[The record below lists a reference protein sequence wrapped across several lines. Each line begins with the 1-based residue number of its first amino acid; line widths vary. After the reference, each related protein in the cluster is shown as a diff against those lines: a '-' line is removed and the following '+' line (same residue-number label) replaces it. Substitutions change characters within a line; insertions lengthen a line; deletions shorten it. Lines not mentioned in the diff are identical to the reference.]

1 MKKMIKNIKNNTII
15 VKEMSVE
22 EVMTEFNGLINTYV
36 RRAYIASPFEEIED
50 LRQLALMTVVETFNE
65 YDIERGTAFS
75 TLLVTNFRG
84 MISTIKAYGNAEK
97 RSKYEKVS
105 TELTTGSSES
115 GDTTIADT
123 LGEEDMSYDDVVHSD
138 LIRNMFMY
146 LSESEKDMYIYM
158 IDRNMSL
165 SEYANMRG
173 KTRQAMNYTHKKLMS
188 KLADLYT
195 KLAM

>member
-1 MKKMIKNIKNNTII
+1 MRKQIKNIKNGKVII
-15 VKEMSVE
+15 KEMNIE
-22 EVMTEFNGLINTYV
+22 EVMNEFKGLINTYT
-36 RRAYIASPFEEIED
+36 RRAYMVSPMDEIED
-50 LRQLALMTVVETFNE
+50 LRQLTLMTVVETFNE
-65 YDIERGTAFS
+65 YDIEFGTAFS

-84 MISTIKAYGNAEK
+84 MISTLKAYESAEK

-105 TELTTGSSES
+105 TESTIGGSDSEDTV
-115 GDTTIADT
+115 GDII
-123 LGEEDMSYDDVVHSD
+123 GEEDTSFEDVVHSD

-165 SEYANMRG
+165 TEYATMRG

-195 KLAM
+195 KLSM

>member
-1 MKKMIKNIKNNTII
+1 MRKQIKNIKNGKVII
-15 VKEMSVE
+15 KEMNIE
-22 EVMTEFNGLINTYV
+22 EVMNEFKGLINTYT
-36 RRAYIASPFEEIED
+36 RRAYMVSPMDEIED
-50 LRQLALMTVVETFNE
+50 LRQLTLMTVVETFNE
-65 YDIERGTAFS
+65 YDIEFGTAFS

-84 MISTIKAYGNAEK
+84 MISTLKAYESAEK

-105 TELTTGSSES
+105 TETAIGNDAE
-115 GDTTIADT
+115 DT
-123 LGEEDMSYDDVVHSD
+123 LGDIIGEDDTSFEDVVHSD

-158 IDRNMSL
+158 IDRNMRL
-165 SEYANMRG
+165 TEYATMNG

-195 KLAM
+195 KLSM

>member
-1 MKKMIKNIKNNTII
+1 MRKQIKNIKNGKVII
-15 VKEMSVE
+15 KEMNIE
-22 EVMTEFNGLINTYV
+22 EIMKEFKGLINTYT
-36 RRAYIASPFEEIED
+36 RRAYMVSPMDEIED
-50 LRQLALMTVVETFNE
+50 LRQLTLMTVVETFNE
-65 YDIERGTAFS
+65 YDIEFGTAFS

-84 MISTIKAYGNAEK
+84 MISTLKAYESAEK

-105 TELTTGSSES
+105 TETAIGNDAE
-115 GDTTIADT
+115 DT
-123 LGEEDMSYDDVVHSD
+123 LGDIIGEEDTSFEDVVHSD

-165 SEYANMRG
+165 TEYATMRG

-195 KLAM
+195 KLSM

>member
-1 MKKMIKNIKNNTII
+1 MRKQIKNIKNGKVII
-15 VKEMSVE
+15 KEMNVE
-22 EVMTEFNGLINTYV
+22 EVMNEFKGLINTYT
-36 RRAYIASPFEEIED
+36 RRAYMVSPMDEIED
-50 LRQLALMTVVETFNE
+50 LRQLTLMTVVETFNE
-65 YDIERGTAFS
+65 YDIEFGTAFS

-84 MISTIKAYGNAEK
+84 MISTLKAYESAEK

-105 TELTTGSSES
+105 TETAIGNDAE
-115 GDTTIADT
+115 DT
-123 LGEEDMSYDDVVHSD
+123 LGDIIGEEDTSFEDVVHSD

-165 SEYANMRG
+165 TEYATMRG

-195 KLAM
+195 KLSM